1 MKDKSELLFQNESIV
16 AINKPSGI
24 LSVPDR
30 YNEDRFS
37 IANWILADF
46 PTARPLHRLDFETSG
61 ILLFCILP
69 DAFGWYSDQFEKRI
83 VTKSYHAITE
93 GRSMQHEG
101 MIDQP
106 LFAQT
111 NGRIIISKRG
121 KESQTQWKVLELF
134 LNHSYIEA
142 IPLTGRTHQI
152 RVHLSS
158 INHPVVGDTVYGSRG
173 PLFLSTLKG
182 KKKYKLGKDEESE
195 RPILSRIAL
204 HAAGIRFIDFHSNEE
219 VVIECPLPK
228 DMQIV
233 LQKLRQY
240 TSLTS

>member
-1 MKDKSELLFQNESIV
+1 MKDKSEVLFESESV
-16 AINKPSGI
+16 LAINKPAGI

-37 IANWILADF
+37 IANWILADY
-46 PTARPLHRLDFETSG
+46 PNARPLHRLDFETSG
-61 ILLFCILP
+61 ILLFCLLP

-93 GRSMQHEG
+93 GRIMKQEG
-101 MIDQP
+101 IIDQP

-121 KESQTQWKVLELF
+121 KESQTKWNVLERF
-134 LNHSYIEA
+134 INHSYVEA

-158 INHPVVGDTVYGSRG
+158 INHPIVGDTYYGSRG
-173 PLFLSTLKG
+173 PLFLSALKG
-182 KKKYKLGKDEESE
+182 KKHYKLGKNEESE

-204 HAAGIRFIDFHSNEE
+204 HAAGIRFIDFHSKQDVSIN
-219 VVIECPLPK
+219 CPLPK
-228 DMQIV
+228 DMQV
-233 LQKLRQY
+233 GLQKLRQY
-240 TSLTS
+240 TSIAS